1 MGKILYEPIGGGT
14 AATVLDESTPFWEG
28 VPQGSRKDWQEMIWR
43 THAGVWIVGMRGAH
57 GGFDHPGRRLAFWQ
71 VTLEQAVSWFHK
83 HYLGEAPDLLFEDLA
98 NGARP
103 AATPT
108 PTALI
113 PTPTPAPSLSTPSL
127 PPPITSA
134 PSAPAQPTIP
144 SPDETAPLVSEVQPL
159 PLRTDPLRD
168 EAALARALRR
178 ATKPK
183 QARLV
188 EFMIGKT
195 AAEFETLAEAV
206 HGHTQISD
214 DAIEKNART
223 TSDSAAAL
231 GSRVRYE
238 PRSGWVYKEIA
249 AE

>member
-28 VPQGSRKDWQEMIWR
+28 VPQGSRKDWQELIWR

-83 HYLGEAPDLLFEDLA
+83 HYPGEAPDLLFEDLA
-98 NGARP
+98 KGARP
-103 AATPT
+103 ATTPT

-113 PTPTPAPSLSTPSL
+113 PTPTPAPSLPTPSL

-134 PSAPAQPTIP
+134 P
-144 SPDETAPLVSEVQPL
+144 LVSEAQPL
-159 PLRTDPLRD
+159 PPRPDPLRD

-178 ATKPK
+178 AKKPK

-206 HGHTQISD
+206 HGHAQTSD